1 MDTHIC
7 GYAKRLW
14 TQHVKWWI
22 VLYVTYVLIKL
33 LKEKKTTI
41 ETEMER
47 TFIPIWIEY
56 FCWFTILG
64 EEAIA

>member
-1 MDTHIC
+1 MDARIC
-7 GYAKRLW
+7 GYAKRPW
-14 TQHVKWWI
+14 TQYIKWWI

-33 LKEKKTTI
+33 LKEKKDNI
-41 ETEMER
+41 KTEMER

>member
-7 GYAKRLW
+7 EYAKRLG

-47 TFIPIWIEY
+47 TFIPIWIEC